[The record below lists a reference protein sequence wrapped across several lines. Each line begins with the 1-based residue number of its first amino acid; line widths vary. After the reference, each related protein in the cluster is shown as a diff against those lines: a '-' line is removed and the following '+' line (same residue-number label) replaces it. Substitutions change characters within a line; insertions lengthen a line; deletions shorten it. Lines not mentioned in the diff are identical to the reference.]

1 MKKSILILLLC
12 AAVLSFSAVPAR
24 QALPP
29 KADCSSNPVVTTLLN
44 RLDLASYLNL
54 IKSLAGEIPVSI
66 NGVPGQAISTRFA
79 PAMASNQ
86 ANARTI
92 PWLLEQLN
100 RWLQPGQINQESFD
114 FLFLGTTY
122 TTQNLVVTFPG
133 TLHPE
138 EVILLTAHMDSTS
151 TNPWVA
157 APGAEDN
164 ASGSA
169 ALLEAVRSLRYYRFD
184 RTLKLVW
191 FNAEE
196 QGLFGS
202 QAYIQAH
209 PTENIIGVVN
219 LDMFGFD
226 YNQDRCF
233 ELHVGTLPRSD
244 AVGQCFKETISA
256 NSLPLM
262 YDYVTQGAV
271 EASDHSSFWNVGVG
285 AVEVLENHFNQ
296 QQTGG
301 CVGADAS
308 PYYHKTNDYSAFLY
322 LPATFDIARAGIAT
336 AANLA
341 GGVGDCYDAPP
352 TLSSRGL
359 PGALWLDWDAA
370 PGAAYYRLERSTTG
384 CSGSFTELGTPTSP
398 TWLDSDIQPGATY
411 AYRLQVFA
419 DGGRGY
425 CISEPLCVE
434 ITAPQD
440 FIFLPILTR

>member
-1 MKKSILILLLC
+1 MKRSIFILLLC

-29 KADCSSNPVVTTLLN
+29 KADCSSNPVATAVLN
-44 RLDLASYLNL
+44 RLDQASYLSL
-54 IKSLAGEIPVSI
+54 IRSLAGEIPVSI
-66 NGVPGQAISTRFA
+66 NGVPGQTISTRFA

-86 ANARTI
+86 ANARAI

-100 RWLQPGQINQESFD
+100 GWLQPGQINQENFD
-114 FLFLGTTY
+114 FLYAGTTY
-122 TTQNLVVTFPG
+122 TTQNLVVTYPG

-138 EVILLTAHMDSTS
+138 DVILLTAHLDSTS
-151 TNPWVA
+151 AKPWET

-196 QGLFGS
+196 QGVYGS

-244 AVGQCFKETISA
+244 AVGQCFKETISS
-256 NSLPLM
+256 NSLPLT
-262 YDYVTQGAV
+262 YDYLTTDATS
-271 EASDHSSFWNVGVG
+271 ASDHASFWTANVG

-296 QQTGG
+296 QQPGG
-301 CVGADAS
+301 CVGADAN
-308 PYYHKTNDYSAFLY
+308 PYYHQTNDYSPFLY
-322 LPATFDIARAGIAT
+322 LPAAFDIARAGIAT
-336 AANLA
+336 AVNLA
-341 GGVGDCYDAPP
+341 GGVGACYDAPP
-352 TLSSRGL
+352 TPSSRAL
-359 PGALWLDWDAA
+359 PGALLLDWNAA

-384 CSGSFTELGTPTSP
+384 CGGSFTELGKPSTAA
-398 TWLDSDIQPGATY
+398 WLDADVQPGATY

-419 DGGRGY
+419 DGLRGY
-425 CISEPLCVE
+425 CISEPVCVE
-434 ITAPQD
+434 ITAPQG
-440 FIFLPILTR
+440 FVFLPMLTR